1 MLAAL
6 KSFAHGHWP
15 NLHGCFMP
23 TSWGSVFRYSVFLMK
38 GILFLIIGLVVG
50 GVGGGLMM
58 QSMPPE
64 EGSAEEQVAQM
75 EVDLKKANNRIAA
88 LEDEDP
94 RRLRSRGSTFSD
106 RARRLADDIRDGKAV
121 SPDEVFRT
129 MQPVMRDLSPLF
141 DRMRERD
148 SKRRIDSL
156 TGEMARRYDL
166 DEAAQAK
173 LAEWFTKK
181 EEEDA
186 ARYNALV
193 NSDGTTLMEMM
204 EASRDVRPDD
214 GLDDLMPTLMSGEK
228 LAEFQNERMAE
239 KVERVQQE
247 ADMKLARLD
256 ALVGLD
262 DAQRDQ
268 AFAVFAQ
275 GSRDFDPRM
284 GFEGISDE
292 AASGGNPPSVMDVL
306 RPEQRQALETE
317 RTRRR
322 EEAEKD
328 MAAIGLTLPAD
339 WDVFDDGF

>member
-1 MLAAL
+1 
-6 KSFAHGHWP
+6 
-15 NLHGCFMP
+15 
-23 TSWGSVFRYSVFLMK
+23 
-38 GILFLIIGLVVG
+38 
-50 GVGGGLMM
+50 MM

-64 EGSAEEQVAQM
+64 AGSAEEQVAQM

-94 RRLRSRGSTFSD
+94 RRARSQGATFTD

-166 DEAAQAK
+166 DEASQAK
-173 LAEWFTKK
+173 LADWFTKR
-181 EEEDA
+181 EEEEA
-186 ARYNALV
+186 ARYSELITR
-193 NSDGTTLMEMM
+193 DGTTLKEMM

-214 GLDDLMPTLMSGEK
+214 GLDEFMPTLLSGDK
-228 LAEFQNERMAE
+228 LTEFQDERMVE

-247 ADMKLARLD
+247 ADMKLSRLE

-268 AFAVFAQ
+268 AFTVFAQ
-275 GSRDFDPRM
+275 GSRDFDPGM
-284 GFEGISDE
+284 GFEGISE
-292 AASGGNPPSVMDVL
+292 EVANGGQPPSVLEVL
-306 RPEQRQALETE
+306 RPEQRDVLEAE

-339 WDVFDDGF
+339 WDFFDDDGF